1 MRVQL
6 EGVSKSFG
14 SVEAL
19 HAVELQIADGEFVSL
34 LGPSGS
40 GKSTL
45 LRLLAGLERPTA
57 GAIRFDGQEV
67 QDLPA
72 NKRDIAMVFQSY
84 ALYPHLTVEGNLGF
98 PLRMQGVK
106 GDVITQRVRET
117 ADVLGIGHLLGRK
130 PRELSGGQR
139 QRVALG
145 RAMVRKP
152 GLFLLDEPLSNL
164 DAQMRIAMRTE
175 IKRLHSVL
183 QTTFVYVTHDQAEAL
198 TMSNRIAVL
207 SDGRIQQVGTPA
219 QVYALPA
226 NVFVAQFIGS
236 PPMVVIDG
244 RVEEVPGGRRF
255 VGTSLSLDLPDRF
268 ASVALGPVS
277 MGLRPEDIVVSRERT
292 EGSVVATVYTREPL
306 GADLYLTLELNGAL
320 LRARATADLN
330 VDQGDSVGLS
340 FKTNRLH
347 LFEATSGRLIPG
359 DHAPGS

>member
-1 MRVQL
+1 MEVQL
-6 EGVSKSFG
+6 EGLSKSFG
-14 SVEAL
+14 AVEAL
-19 HAVELQIADGEFVSL
+19 HAVDLHIADGEFVSL

-45 LRLLAGLERPTA
+45 LRMLAGLERPT
-57 GAIRFDGQEV
+57 GGTIRFDGQEV

-98 PLRMQGVK
+98 PLRMQGVQRE
-106 GDVITQRVRET
+106 VIAQRVKET
-117 ADVLGIGHLLGRK
+117 AELLGIGHLLGRK

-183 QTTFVYVTHDQAEAL
+183 ATTFVYVTHDQAEAL

-219 QVYALPA
+219 QVYGLPA

-244 RVEEVPGGRRF
+244 RIDEVPGGRRF
-255 VGTSLSLDLPDRF
+255 VGPSMSLDLPQHY
-268 ASVALGPVS
+268 AAVPPGPVK
-277 MGLRPEDIVVSRERT
+277 MGLRPEDIVVTKERPA
-292 EGSVVATVYTREPL
+292 GSVVATVYTREPL

-320 LRARATADLN
+320 LRARATSELA

-347 LFEATSGRLIPG
+347 LFDSSSGQLIPAG
-359 DHAPGS
+359 HAPA